1 MDTPTHDA
9 LAELFRY
16 PDVAGKATVLAA
28 TTTLRGVDADL
39 DATLEPFERMFL
51 HRDAIDLEE
60 LYTHTFDINPVC
72 TLEIG
77 WHLFGEDYSRG
88 AFLVR
93 MRELMRRVGVEES
106 SELPDHLPHVLA
118 VLGRVLA
125 DEAESLAREFAL
137 PAIDKM
143 LGGLGDKK
151 NEYRSVLDAVRGFL
165 ARRYG
170 EPLTPGVVASQPYDG
185 CSSCPALEGDRHGC

>member
-9 LAELFRY
+9 LADLFRY
-16 PDVAGKATVLAA
+16 PDLAGKQTVLAA
-28 TTTLRGVDADL
+28 AATLRGVDAEL

-106 SELPDHLPHVLA
+106 SELPDHLPQVLA
-118 VLGRVLA
+118 VIGRVPA

-151 NEYRSVLDAVRGFL
+151 NEYRSVLEAVRGFL

-170 EPLTPGVVASQPYDG
+170 EPLTPGVVAGQPYEG
-185 CSSCPALEGDRHGC
+185 CSSCPALEGDRHG